1 MLRRFVSILGSL
13 FVGCAAH
20 PSSPP
25 NAPVDALNRGVIL
38 VPRVV
43 VTEGSARS
51 LDELFAEAQMLEA
64 AGRFQDAAPKFRRVF
79 ELEPRGRLA
88 MQALFHAASAADEA
102 GLLEASLKDYDEF
115 YRSFPEHELSLAALV
130 RTARLLIHLEKW
142 ARAGEVADV
151 LLARLDTL
159 ADLARVAAY
168 SAKALALIAVADDE
182 HAAYFVEK
190 GRQVLEALNLDA
202 AGKLPSDA
210 APLYFALGEVR
221 RLRADR
227 IRFNPVP
234 KEFGQVLEQR
244 CQLLLDAQSAY
255 SNSMRAYDAHWSA
268 MAGFRV
274 GELYHALH
282 SDLMLVPAPAG
293 ATDVGKQRLFEGAM
307 RLRYSV
313 LLKKALSMME
323 HTVSMADRTGETS
336 EWVNR
341 ARASRVALEEDVKK
355 EQAAIDQLGFSRSD
369 LQAALDRLTQKASG
383 SH

>member
-1 MLRRFVSILGSL
+1 MLRRFVSVLGSL
-13 FVGCAAH
+13 VVGCAAQ

-25 NAPVDALNRGVIL
+25 NAPVAGAKSNPIL

-43 VTEGSARS
+43 ITERSARS
-51 LDELFAEAQMLEA
+51 LDELFSEAQMLEA
-64 AGRFQDAAPKFRRVF
+64 AGRFKDAAPKFKRVF
-79 ELEPRGRLA
+79 ELEPRGHWA
-88 MQALFHAASAADEA
+88 AQALFHAASAADEA
-102 GLLEASLKDYDEF
+102 GLLEPSLQDYDTF
-115 YRSFPEHELSLAALV
+115 YRSFPEHELSLAAMV
-130 RTARLLIHLEKW
+130 RSARLLLFLEKW
-142 ARAGEVADV
+142 ARAGEMADV
-151 LLARLDTL
+151 LLARLDAL
-159 ADLARVAAY
+159 ADLGRVTTF
-168 SAKALALIAVADDE
+168 SAKALALIAVGDDE

-202 AGKLPSDA
+202 AGKVPRDA
-210 APLYFALGEVR
+210 AALYFALGEVR

-227 IRFNPVP
+227 IHFNPVP

-268 MAGFRV
+268 MAGYRV

-282 SDLMLVPAPAG
+282 TDLMLIPAPVA
-293 ATDVGKQRLFEGAM
+293 AINVAKQRLFEGAM

-336 EWVNR
+336 DWVDR
-341 ARASRVALEEDVKK
+341 ARASRAALEDDVKK
-355 EQAAIDQLGFSRSD
+355 EQDAIDRLGFSRSD
-369 LQAALDRLTQKASG
+369 LQAALDRLAVKASG
-383 SH
+383 TH